1 MKIMSIYTHPADTIT
16 DCGGTLALHADLG
29 DDVVALI
36 VTHGGRKH
44 PNKYEEE
51 WRKESPDMDIINAGL
66 EEFKNDKKQELI
78 RAAKIIGITKLI
90 TLDCDDNFSVPDPE
104 VIDAI
109 AHHIAEERPDAIVMD
124 YPAGGAYYGCHE
136 MMSSMIYSAIVTASE
151 FTHNLDEIEAHH
163 VKQIFYT
170 KIPVT
175 NRNIVGL
182 GNMKSDMYIDIT
194 SVIERKMLAM
204 DEFETQGY
212 GGDFAK
218 KFIES
223 HDGER
228 GRSGGVNFAENFMRH
243 NVETYDHLHI
253 TEYAMNKDE
262 LTAHRN
268 YSTVVARDIKLKGD
282 K

>member
-1 MKIMSIYTHPADTIT
+1 
-16 DCGGTLALHADLG
+16 
-29 DDVVALI
+29 VALI

-44 PNKYEEE
+44 PNKYEEK
-51 WRKESPDMDIINAGL
+51 WRKENSDMAIINAGV

-90 TLDCDDNFSVPDPE
+90 TLDHDNNFMVPDPD
-104 VIDAI
+104 VIGEI
-109 AHHIAEERPDAIVMD
+109 AHHIASERPDAVLMD
-124 YPAGGAYYGCHE
+124 YPAGDAYYGCHE
-136 MMSSMIYSAIVTASE
+136 MVSSMIFSAMVTASE
-151 FTHNLDEIEAHH
+151 FTRNLDKIEAHY

-170 KIPVT
+170 KIPVA
-175 NRNIVGL
+175 NRDIVGL
-182 GNMKSDMYIDIT
+182 GNMKSDMYVDIT
-194 SVIERKMLAM
+194 PVIERKMRAM

-243 NVETYDHLHI
+243 RVETHCLLPI
-253 TEYAMNKDE
+253 TEYAMKRDE
-262 LTAHRN
+262 LLTHRN
-268 YSTVVARDIKLKGD
+268 YSTVVARDIKLKGE
-282 K
+282 KYATA